1 MMLSVVI
8 KPKTLHNFY
17 SANSAFFDR
26 FSQALL
32 PTLWGSFCTYIYSE
46 APAYFNAFLWG
57 SSADNCAFIGLD
69 SMLSLRLFCRYHFLF
84 RACFKALDCLS
95 MQFLWGSCHA
105 FDLALSFYCCS
116 GEFPPPRGSGPGCP
130 RKCSFLTR
138 RRSISFFAVFWL
150 IWPFQWLSGLI
161 LVLLDLRRWPRPH
174 GLKGWVE
181 KKNPAV
187 MLSSRKCMQ

>member
-1 MMLSVVI
+1 MGFV
-8 KPKTLHNFY
+8 PKL
-17 SANSAFFDR
+17 

-69 SMLSLRLFCRYHFLF
+69 SKLSLRLFCRYHFLF

-105 FDLALSFYCCS
+105 FDSALSTLQTQGSLRLPEAQGPDARAKVLFFDPPPVDFVFCRFSAYMGPWMTFRANPGTTRPPLALAS
-116 GEFPPPRGSGPGCP
+116 
-130 RKCSFLTR
+130 T
-138 RRSISFFAVFWL
+138 
-150 IWPFQWLSGLI
+150 
-161 LVLLDLRRWPRPH
+161 
-174 GLKGWVE
+174 
-181 KKNPAV
+181 
-187 MLSSRKCMQ
+187 SRAERVG